1 MEFIQNEI
9 KEIKELLLALNIQQK
24 EILTVEDATVY
35 LQLSKSCLFKMTSK
49 KEIPFYKP
57 GGKKIYFKKS
67 ELDEWIFNGKVL
79 SNDELDT
86 DVDDYLSRT
95 NKNLES

>member
-9 KEIKELLLALNIQQK
+9 KEIKKLLLALTIQRK
-24 EILTVEDATVY
+24 EILTTKEATEY
-35 LQLSKSCLFKMTSK
+35 LQLSYSRLSKMTSN

-57 GGKKIYFKKS
+57 GGKIIYFKKS
-67 ELDEWIFNGKVL
+67 ELDAWIFKGKVL
-79 SNDELDT
+79 SNDELEA
-86 DVDDYLSRT
+86 DVEDYLGRT

>member
-9 KEIKELLLALNIQQK
+9 KEIKDLLLALNIQQK

-67 ELDEWIFNGKVL
+67 ELDEWIFNGKIL
-79 SNDELDT
+79 SNDELDS
-86 DVDDYLSRT
+86 DVEDYLSRT
-95 NKNLES
+95 SKNLTS

>member
-9 KEIKELLLALNIQQK
+9 KELKKLVLALNIQQK

-49 KEIPFYKP
+49 REIPFYKP
-57 GGKKIYFKKS
+57 GGKKIFFKK
-67 ELDEWIFNGKVL
+67 EITVMA
-79 SNDELDT
+79 
-86 DVDDYLSRT
+86 
-95 NKNLES
+95 

>member
-9 KEIKELLLALNIQQK
+9 KELKKLVLALNIQQK

-49 KEIPFYKP
+49 REIPFYKP
-57 GGKKIYFKKS
+57 GGKKIFFKKE
-67 ELDEWIFNGKVL
+67 ELDQWIFNSRVE
-79 SNDELDT
+79 STSDIESDIEH
-86 DVDDYLSRT
+86 YLGRSKT
-95 NKNLES
+95 L